1 MVQEDRRTFHRRK
14 SVPLRPPFAEQQ
26 DDKTKPNI
34 AQEHLS
40 HCRKSFSSFRFST
53 VAGTILKLDEERRA
67 VELFPFVR

>member
-1 MVQEDRRTFHRRK
+1 MQEDRRTSHRRK
-14 SVPLRPPFAEQQ
+14 SVPLRPPFAGRQNAAE
-26 DDKTKPNI
+26 
-34 AQEHLS
+34 QEHLS